1 MHRGLVHTAAWTM
14 ATGAAV
20 TLSWF
25 GVHTVLAG
33 TAYDPP
39 RALPLSDNAPS
50 AHAGTDGGAS
60 PRASSTHRPKPSGP
74 PSPRPEQSTKPVGP
88 PKGIGGSGS
97 GDGAKGS
104 GAGPRPPSGD
114 GTPPAS
120 GSMVK
125 SFSTAGGRVV
135 IDLGTRSAQL
145 VSATPDAGW
154 QMQVWQQEQ
163 WLRVDFTGG
172 AGHTSVICAWN
183 GHAPTVETDNHAS

>member
-1 MHRGLVHTAAWTM
+1 MHRGLVHTAAWTL

-50 AHAGTDGGAS
+50 PHTGTGGGVS
-60 PRASSTHRPKPSGP
+60 PRASSTHRPKPSAP
-74 PSPRPEQSTKPVGP
+74 ASPRPGQSAKANELPREA
-88 PKGIGGSGS
+88 GGG
-97 GDGAKGS
+97 
-104 GAGPRPPSGD
+104 PSGED
-114 GTPPAS
+114 GQHTGGGPHPPPGGAS
-120 GSMVK
+120 SPATGGTVK

-145 VSATPDAGW
+145 VSATPGTGW
-154 QMQVWQQEQ
+154 QMQVWQQDQ
-163 WLRVDFTGG
+163 WLRVDFRGG
-172 AGHTSVICAWN
+172 PGHTSVICAWN
-183 GHAPTVETDNHAS
+183 GHPPTVETDNHAT